1 QNALSKQFANS
12 EKQQADLQAKLLQ
25 QEQNY
30 TTAQAQ
36 LKQANADLQ
45 KLKNEVET
53 KTALMNQASDQQVK
67 ALTADLNKQL
77 ALLKQKED
85 GLKKA
90 ETESQTTREALAKQ
104 QADAKVLAEKNQQ
117 LTAELQQKAQ
127 QADKI
132 QASLAE
138 QTAKAAQKVALES
151 ELAIAKKQLAEQ
163 QAAQNTLSKQYAES
177 QKQQEQ
183 LQTNLKQNEQ
193 NFVDAQKQLQQANAD
208 LLKLQKDVEKQ
219 TALIGQASD
228 KQVKEL
234 TTDLNKQIALLKQK
248 EAALAKLESEKKSIN
263 DALTAQESE
272 KKKLE
277 QQNQQFVKQAKSQ
290 EDKISKLESDIAAKT
305 KKQPEIEQK
314 LTETNKLLGDLKTN
328 SQKELASAQE
338 KLKKLQTELDS
349 RKSISSD
356 ETLKSQIMELNRLIT
371 QLQDENDA
379 LKARSGTKPNTGL
392 AGRVPPS
399 KDAKAVAAEN
409 AKKNQKIIEQITA
422 QKYSK
427 LDSNTYYKIIQAG
440 SPIKDVKNKD
450 VTFIMREQL
459 TDGKV
464 TVLYTDQNPVT
475 LPYSQLPTP
484 LNSFVERAGEGG
496 MVKVYIKPEG
506 GYGVD
511 GIPGEVPPNSMS
523 IIDLKIIKA
532 K

>member
-1 QNALSKQFANS
+1 M
-12 EKQQADLQAKLLQ
+12 
-25 QEQNY
+25 
-30 TTAQAQ
+30 
-36 LKQANADLQ
+36 
-45 KLKNEVET
+45 V
-53 KTALMNQASDQQVK
+53 
-67 ALTADLNKQL
+67 
-77 ALLKQKED
+77 
-85 GLKKA
+85 
-90 ETESQTTREALAKQ
+90 
-104 QADAKVLAEKNQQ
+104 
-117 LTAELQQKAQ
+117 AELQQKAQ

-138 QTAKAAQKVALES
+138 QTAKAAEKVALEA
-151 ELAIAKKQLAEQ
+151 ELAAAKKQLAEQ
-163 QAAQNTLSKQYAES
+163 QAAQNALSKQFANSEK
-177 QKQQEQ
+177 QQADLQGKLRQQEQ
-183 LQTNLKQNEQ
+183 DYAAAQAQLK
-193 NFVDAQKQLQQANAD
+193 QANAD

-234 TTDLNKQIALLKQK
+234 TINLNKQIALLKQK
-248 EAALAKLESEKKSIN
+248 ESALAKLESEKKSIN
-263 DALTAQESE
+263 DALTAQENE
-272 KKKLE
+272 KRKLE
-277 QQNQQFVKQAKSQ
+277 QQNQQFVKQTKSQ
-290 EDKISKLESDIAAKT
+290 EDKINKLESDIAAKT
-305 KKQPEIEQK
+305 KKQSEVEQK
-314 LTETNKLLGDLKTN
+314 LADTNKLFGDLKTT
-328 SQKELASAQE
+328 SQKELALAQE

-356 ETLKSQIMELNRLIT
+356 ETLKLQIVDLNRLIT

-379 LKARSGTKPNTGL
+379 LKARSGSKTNTGL

-399 KDAKAVAAEN
+399 KDLKAIAAEN

-427 LDSNTYYKIIQAG
+427 LDNNTYYKIMQAG

-475 LPYSQLPTP
+475 LPYSQLPAP

-506 GYGVD
+506 GYGVE